1 MGELRVICYTTVGQ
15 PFMIDALDLPIIREF
30 SCIRLNSK
38 GYVEVKR
45 PGEKQRFLLHRLI
58 MLAPDGVLVDHRD
71 LNRTNNMRD
80 NLRLATHQQN
90 NCNTGKSNRDDHSSE
105 FKGVSFRPDRER
117 WRARIYHN
125 KKCIWLGDFSCPVE
139 AAEAYDQ
146 AAMEKHGPFA
156 KLNFTYPTFQEEM
169 DRAR

>member
-1 MGELRVICYTTVGQ
+1 MICYTTVGQ
-15 PFMIDALDLPIIREF
+15 PFQIDEIDLPIIKEF

-45 PGEKQRFLLHRLI
+45 PLEKKRQLLHRLI
-58 MLAPDGVLVDHRD
+58 LQAPLDMLVDHR
-71 LNRTNNMRD
+71 NRDRAD
-80 NLRLATHQQN
+80 DRRENLRLATRAQN
-90 NCNTGKSNRDDHSSE
+90 NRNYAKSGRTDHTSE
-105 FKGVSFRPDRER
+105 FKGVSWHEKNLR
-117 WRARIYHN
+117 WRARIYHDN
-125 KKCIWLGDFSCPVE
+125 KCFWLGNFMCPVE

-156 KLNFTYPTFQEEM
+156 RLNFVYPTFQEEM